1 MIIETLEQAAKK
13 WVFETSSTRDNYGSF
28 IAGAKWQEE
37 KINANQDYIKWDIDH
52 SSYVY
57 NSFLLSGD
65 YNGHRFTIGVVDAL
79 FNIPLMYAKWRITRK
94 YKILYPERFKN
105 KLQNK

>member
-1 MIIETLEQAAKK
+1 MIIETLEEAAQKHTTDFK
-13 WVFETSSTRDNYGSF
+13 TR
-28 IAGAKWQEE
+28 IAFKLGAEWQKQ
-37 KINANQDYIKWDIDH
+37 KIYSNQDYIKWDIDH

-65 YNGHRFTIGVVDAL
+65 YNGHRFTIGVVDSL
-79 FNIPLMYAKWRITRK
+79 FNIPLMYAKWRITKK

-105 KLQNK
+105 KLK